1 MPAKVPYPI
10 RPTDSTLLSKLLTR
24 HQINAALK
32 KGILKG
38 LGSYNKTVNS
48 AFKKYEAACNK
59 AADKL
64 ENDYNKLK

>member
-24 HQINAALK
+24 RQVNAALK
-32 KGILKG
+32 KGMIKAI
-38 LGSYNKTVNS
+38 GSYNNAVNA
-48 AFKKYEAACNK
+48 AFKKYEKACNK

-64 ENDYNKLK
+64 ENDYNKL